1 MPAPEKNAAC
11 DRANEGQAVP
21 EGRLVVKNMK
31 LGVKISI
38 GFGLLILIAC
48 VLGGLAVV
56 NMRGVERDS
65 TRLAKEYMPEV
76 GMANAVE
83 RGALETM
90 VQMRSY
96 GYSEDKKQYEAGL
109 RNLAELKRAL
119 GEAKAHSEKYP
130 ELVKLREGVARAQSR
145 MVEYEKLIQDTGSR
159 MEAIATVRRTLDVAA
174 ADFVKFTGDY
184 LASQQ
189 KKLQEE
195 IAKGLPAEALQ
206 ERLNKI
212 DAAVDIVTSGTAIRI
227 SNYRGQLNRDPHQ
240 IEEAIKNFTTL
251 DQAVEAIRTKTREE
265 SNLRQLTGIREASQK
280 YRQALIDVLDNFKA
294 IQEINAKRIDAAN
307 AVQQAAADTARAGMG
322 ATQDVANGAVT
333 SLSSAST
340 VMIGG
345 LGVALLLGIGITFFL
360 TKAITGPVIKGVAFA
375 KGMAEGDFTRTL
387 DINQKDE
394 IGVLAAS
401 LNEMVG
407 KLRDVVAEVQS
418 ASENVA
424 SGSEELSA
432 SAQSMSQGATEQAAS
447 VEEISSSMEQMSS
460 NIKQNAENA
469 QQTQSIAV
477 KAAQDA
483 RQGGEA
489 VISAVAAMKNIA
501 EKISIIEE
509 IARQTNLLALNA
521 AIEAARAG
529 EHGKGFAV
537 VAAEVRKLA
546 ERSGSAAAEISEL
559 SASSVQV
566 AEQAGSM
573 LTKMVPDIQRT
584 ADLVQE
590 IAAASQEQNSGAS
603 QINKAI
609 QQLDQVVQ
617 QNASASEEMAS
628 TSEELSSQAEQLQST
643 MAFFRVAGVAQRQ
656 VRRPKALP
664 SAMVSRP
671 APRPA
676 AASSSVNKGGVGINL
691 DADVKDDDFERF

>member
-1 MPAPEKNAAC
+1 
-11 DRANEGQAVP
+11 
-21 EGRLVVKNMK
+21 MK

-48 VLGGLAVV
+48 ALGGMAVV
-56 NMRGVERDS
+56 NMHAVEGES
-65 TRLAKEYMPEV
+65 TRLAKEYLPE
-76 GMANAVE
+76 MTIANSIDRAT
-83 RGALETM
+83 AQTMLE
-90 VQMRSY
+90 MRSF
-96 GYSEDKKQYEAGL
+96 GYSEDKKQYEAGM
-109 RNLAELKRAL
+109 RYFAEIKRFL

-130 ELVKLREGVARAQSR
+130 RLVKLREGVDKASAKTA
-145 MVEYEKLIQDTGSR
+145 EWEKLLLETTSR
-159 MEAIATVRRTLDVAA
+159 MEAIAGVRRVLDVAA
-174 ADFVKFTGDY
+174 AEFIKNCDEYAD
-184 LASQQ
+184 SMQ
-189 KKLQEE
+189 KKLREE
-195 IAKGLPAEALQ
+195 IAKGLPTEALQ
-206 ERLNKI
+206 DRVEKVDVAGDI
-212 DAAVDIVTSGTAIRI
+212 IHAVTAIRVA
-227 SNYRGQLNRDPHQ
+227 NYRGQLYRDSRIIEDAIKAFAPLDQ
-240 IEEAIKNFTTL
+240 IVDSARAKAKEEA
-251 DQAVEAIRTKTREE
+251 
-265 SNLRQLTGIREASQK
+265 NLRQLAGIKDASQK
-280 YRQALIDVLDNFKA
+280 YRQALIDFLDNYKSL
-294 IQEINAKRIDAAN
+294 QELNAKRLDTAN
-307 AVQQAAADTARAGMG
+307 AVQAAAEETAKATVE
-322 ATQDVANGAVT
+322 ATQGIANSAVT
-333 SLSSAST
+333 SLSTASS
-340 VMIGG
+340 VMLGG
-345 LGVALLLGIGITFFL
+345 LSVALLFGIVVAVIL
-360 TKAITGPVIKGVAFA
+360 TKAITGPVIKGVEFA
-375 KGMAEGDFTRTL
+375 KAMAEGDFTRML
-387 DINQKDE
+387 DIDQKDE

-418 ASENVA
+418 ASDNVA

-483 RQGGEA
+483 REGGEA

-559 SASSVQV
+559 SSSSVHV

-590 IAAASQEQNSGAS
+590 IAAASQEQNSGAD
-603 QINKAI
+603 QINRAI

-643 MAFFRVAGVAQRQ
+643 MAFFRVNGAGGGA
-656 VRRPKALP
+656 RRARPMVKALP
-664 SAMVSRP
+664 ANLNR
-671 APRPA
+671 RPA
-676 AASSSVNKGGVGINL
+676 APAARPTTRPAAGRPAGQAKTGSGVDIDL
-691 DADVKDDDFERF
+691 SDKDDEFERF

>member
-1 MPAPEKNAAC
+1 
-11 DRANEGQAVP
+11 
-21 EGRLVVKNMK
+21 MK

-38 GFGLLILIAC
+38 GFGLLIVIAC
-48 VLGGLAVV
+48 TLGGMAIV
-56 NMRGVERDS
+56 NMHGVEGQS
-65 TRLAKEYMPEV
+65 TRLAREYMPEV
-76 GMANAVE
+76 VIANSIE
-83 RGALETM
+83 RATLETM
-90 VQMRSY
+90 LAMRVY
-96 GYSEDKKQYEAGL
+96 GYSESKKDFEAGM
-109 RNLAELKRAL
+109 RSLAELKGAL
-119 GEAKAHSEKYP
+119 GEAKSHSEKYP
-130 ELVKLREGVARAQSR
+130 GLVKLREDTAKALTKAA
-145 MVEYEKLIQDTGSR
+145 EYEKLIAATASQVESV
-159 MEAIATVRRTLDVAA
+159 EAVRRTLDLAA
-174 ADFVKFTGDY
+174 GEFIKNSGDY

-189 KKLQEE
+189 KMLHEE
-195 IAKGLPAEALQ
+195 IAKSMPAEVLQ
-206 ERLNKI
+206 DRLDKVEGASQVT
-212 DAAVDIVTSGTAIRI
+212 AAITAIRVG
-227 SNYRGQLNRDPHQ
+227 NYRGQLYRDPRT
-240 IEEAIKNFTTL
+240 IEEAIKAFASL
-251 DQAVEAIRTKTREE
+251 DQTVDTVRGKTKADV
-265 SNLRQLTGIREASQK
+265 NLRQLAGIKDASQK
-280 YRQALIDVLDNFKA
+280 YRQALTEFLEHYRALQDLNV
-294 IQEINAKRIDAAN
+294 KRTEAAN
-307 AVQQAAADTARAGMG
+307 AVQQAAEETAKA
-322 ATQDVANGAVT
+322 ALESTQQIANGAVA
-333 SLSSAST
+333 SLSTASS
-340 VMIGG
+340 VMLGG
-345 LGVALLLGIGITFFL
+345 LGVALLLGIAIAILL

-375 KGMAEGDFTRTL
+375 KAMAEGDFTRML
-387 DINQKDE
+387 DIDQKDE
-394 IGVLAAS
+394 MGILAAS

-407 KLRDVVAEVQS
+407 KLREVVAEVQS

-483 RQGGEA
+483 REGGEA
-489 VISAVAAMKNIA
+489 VVSAVAAMKNIA

-546 ERSGSAAAEISEL
+546 ERSGSAAAEISDL
-559 SASSVQV
+559 SSSSVQV
-566 AEQAGSM
+566 AERAGGM

-590 IAAASQEQNSGAS
+590 IAAASQEQNSGAE

-643 MAFFRVAGVAQRQ
+643 MAFFRVDATG
-656 VRRPKALP
+656 RRHVKAPVKALP
-664 SAMVSRP
+664 SATSGVRRSAP
-671 APRPA
+671 VKPRPVA
-676 AASSSVNKGGVGINL
+676 PSKGGIDIDL
-691 DADVKDDDFERF
+691 DDKDDDFERF

>member
-1 MPAPEKNAAC
+1 
-11 DRANEGQAVP
+11 
-21 EGRLVVKNMK
+21 VKNIK

-38 GFGLLILIAC
+38 GFGLLIVISC
-48 VLGGLAVV
+48 VLGGMAVV
-56 NMRGVERDS
+56 NMRGVEADS
-65 TRLAKEYMPEV
+65 TRLATEYVPEV
-76 GMANAVE
+76 AIANNIE
-83 RGALETM
+83 RAALQTM
-90 VQMRSY
+90 MEMRAY
-96 GYSEDKKQYEAGL
+96 GYSEDKKQLESAL
-109 RNLAELKRAL
+109 RSFAELKRTL
-119 GEAKAHSEKYP
+119 NEAKAHSEKYP
-130 ELVKLREGVARAQSR
+130 ELVKLREDVGKAQAK
-145 MVEYEKLIQDTGSR
+145 VTEYEKLIADTSAR
-159 MEAIATVRRTLDVAA
+159 MEAIAGVRRTLDEAA
-174 ADFVKFTGDY
+174 AEFVKNCAAY
-184 LASQQ
+184 QESQA
-189 KKLQEE
+189 KILNEE
-195 IAKGLPAEALQ
+195 IGKGLPAEALR
-206 ERLNKI
+206 ERAGKVAGI
-212 DAAVDIVTSGTAIRI
+212 DGIVALGTSIRVD
-227 SNYRGQLNRDPHQ
+227 NYRGQLYREPRH
-240 IEEAIKNFTTL
+240 IEEAIKGFSDL
-251 DQAVEAIRTKTREE
+251 DQSLEALRAKTQNDA
-265 SNLRQLTGIREASQK
+265 NLRQLSAIKDATHK
-280 YRQALIDVLDNFKA
+280 YRQALIDFLDNYKTLQFMGG
-294 IQEINAKRIDAAN
+294 KRLETGN
-307 AVQQAAADTARAGMG
+307 AVQEAAEETAKAALE
-322 ATQDVANGAVT
+322 ATQKAANGAVS
-333 SLSSAST
+333 SLSTASS

-345 LGVALLLGIGITFFL
+345 LAVALLFGIVVAVIL
-360 TKAITGPVIKGVAFA
+360 TKAITGPVIKGVTFA
-375 KGMAEGDFTRTL
+375 KAMAEGDFTRTL
-387 DINQKDE
+387 DIDQKDE

-407 KLRDVVAEVQS
+407 KLREVVAEVQS

-447 VEEISSSMEQMSS
+447 VEEISSSMEEMSA

-483 RQGGEA
+483 REGGEA
-489 VISAVAAMKNIA
+489 VVSAVAAMKNIA

-559 SASSVQV
+559 SASSVRV

-590 IAAASQEQNSGAS
+590 IAAASQEQNSGAD

-643 MAFFRVAGVAQRQ
+643 MAFFRVNGVSHRQ
-656 VRRPKALP
+656 ARRPQALP
-664 SAMVSRP
+664 GGTRHTPPRQAARP
-671 APRPA
+671 APA
-676 AASSSVNKGGVGINL
+676 AKTRGVGIKL
-691 DADVKDDDFERF
+691 DTDAKDEDFERF

>member
-1 MPAPEKNAAC
+1 
-11 DRANEGQAVP
+11 
-21 EGRLVVKNMK
+21 VKNMK
-31 LGVKISI
+31 LGLKISI
-38 GFGLLILIAC
+38 GFGLLIVISC
-48 VLGGLAVV
+48 VLGGMAVI
-56 NMRGVERDS
+56 NMRSVE
-65 TRLAKEYMPEV
+65 TEAVRLAREYMPEV
-76 GMANAVE
+76 GVATSVE
-83 RGALETM
+83 RTALQTM
-90 VQMRSY
+90 GDMRL
-96 GYSEDKKQYEAGL
+96 YSATEDKKYYESGL
-109 RNLAELKRAL
+109 RNLAEVKRIL
-119 GEAKAHSEKYP
+119 TEAKALSDKYP
-130 ELVKLREGVARAQSR
+130 DLVKLRENVAKTQTKIA
-145 MVEYEKLIQDTGSR
+145 EYEKLLQDTAAR
-159 MEAIATVRRTLDVAA
+159 MDTMAAIRRSMDTAA
-174 ADFVKFTGDY
+174 ADFLKYSGEY
-184 LASQQ
+184 QKNQQ
-189 KKLQEE
+189 ATLVEE
-195 IAKGLPAEALQ
+195 ILKGLPADQLKLRAE
-206 ERLNKI
+206 K
-212 DAAVDIVTSGTAIRI
+212 VDVATTIIEHITHARI
-227 SNYRGQLNRDPHQ
+227 SNLNGQLHKNTQ
-240 IEEAIKNFTTL
+240 TLEEAIKSFATL
-251 DQAVEAIRTKTREE
+251 EQLVDGIRAKTKEEANQRQLGAIRET
-265 SNLRQLTGIREASQK
+265 AQK
-280 YRQALIDVLDNFKA
+280 YRQALTDYI
-294 IQEINAKRIDAAN
+294 
-307 AVQQAAADTARAGMG
+307 DTAKALDVIAVKRSETAEAMQQMAQESALAGMSE
-322 ATQDVANGAVT
+322 TQTVSNGAVS
-333 SLSSAST
+333 SLSAAAT
-340 VMIGG
+340 AMIVG
-345 LGVALLLGIGITFFL
+345 LVVALLLGCIIAVVL
-360 TKAITGPVIKGVAFA
+360 TRAITGPVIKGVLFA
-375 KGMAEGDFTRTL
+375 KAMAEGDFTRTL
-387 DINQKDE
+387 DIDQKDE
-394 IGVLAAS
+394 IGLLASS

-483 RQGGEA
+483 KEGGEA
-489 VISAVAAMKNIA
+489 VISAMEAMKNIA

-559 SASSVQV
+559 SSSSVQV
-566 AEQAGSM
+566 AERAGSM

-590 IAAASQEQNSGAS
+590 IAAASQEQNSGAD

-643 MAFFRVAGVAQRQ
+643 MAFFRVDGAGHRQ
-656 VRRPKALP
+656 VRRAKALP
-664 SAMVSRP
+664 ATTQRP
-671 APRPA
+671 ASRPA
-676 AASSSVNKGGVGINL
+676 AARPAAAKAGGGVGINL
-691 DADVKDDDFERF
+691 DADPKDDEFERF

>member
-1 MPAPEKNAAC
+1 MKPPRRSGVAGGRNA
-11 DRANEGQAVP
+11 Q
-21 EGRLVVKNMK
+21 GRSGVKNMK
-31 LGVKISI
+31 LGLKISI

-48 VLGGLAVV
+48 VLGGMAVV
-56 NMRGVERDS
+56 NMHGVEVES
-65 TRLAKEYMPEV
+65 TRLAREFVPEMIV
-76 GMANAVE
+76 ANNIE
-83 RGALETM
+83 RSISQAMLE
-90 VQMRSY
+90 MRSFS
-96 GYSEDKKQYEAGL
+96 YSEDKKQYEAGVRMLGEL
-109 RNLAELKRAL
+109 RRFL
-119 GEAKAHSEKYP
+119 GEARAHSEKYP
-130 ELVKLREGVARAQSR
+130 ALVKLREDVAKAQAKNA
-145 MVEYEKLIQDTGSR
+145 EYEKLIAETVSR
-159 MEAIATVRRTLDVAA
+159 MDAVAGVRRNLDVAA
-174 ADFVKFTGDY
+174 ADLVKNCEGYQDALF
-184 LASQQ
+184 
-189 KKLQEE
+189 KLHLEE
-195 IAKGLPAEALQ
+195 IAKGANPEALKDRADKLQ
-206 ERLNKI
+206 SIANI
-212 DAAVDIVTSGTAIRI
+212 VDMVTGIRVG
-227 SNYRGQLNRDPHQ
+227 NYRGQLFRDPRV
-240 IEEAIKNFTTL
+240 IEEAVRNFGDLEQAL
-251 DQAVEAIRTKTREE
+251 DGLRAQTRLEA
-265 SNLRQLTGIREASQK
+265 NLRQLSAIKDAAQK
-280 YRQALIDVLDNFKA
+280 YRQALVEFLDNYKVL
-294 IQEINAKRIDAAN
+294 QELGVKRLDASI
-307 AVQQAAADTARAGMG
+307 AVQQAAEEIARAAMDS
-322 ATQDVANGAVT
+322 TQGIANSAV
-333 SLSSAST
+333 SNLSSASS
-340 VMIGG
+340 VMLGG
-345 LGVALLLGIGITFFL
+345 LAVALVLGVLVAILL

-375 KGMAEGDFTRTL
+375 KAMADGDFTRLL
-387 DINQKDE
+387 DIDQKDE

-407 KLRDVVAEVQS
+407 KLREVVAEVQS

-483 RQGGEA
+483 REGGEA

-566 AEQAGSM
+566 AERAGNM

-590 IAAASQEQNSGAS
+590 IAAASQEQNSGAD
-603 QINKAI
+603 QINRAI

-643 MAFFRVAGVAQRQ
+643 MAFFRVDGAGRRQ
-656 VRRPKALP
+656 TARVVKALP
-664 SAMVSRP
+664 AAGMRRP
-671 APRPA
+671 APHPVRPSAAAKPA
-676 AASSSVNKGGVGINL
+676 AGSGVGIDL
-691 DADVKDDDFERF
+691 GDKDDDFERF

>member
-1 MPAPEKNAAC
+1 M
-11 DRANEGQAVP
+11 
-21 EGRLVVKNMK
+21 KNMK
-31 LGVKISI
+31 LGVKITI

-48 VLGGLAVV
+48 VLGGMAVV
-56 NMRGVERDS
+56 NMNSVEKQS
-65 TRLAKEYMPEV
+65 TRLAQEYVPEV
-76 GMANAVE
+76 AIANQLE
-83 RGALETM
+83 RAAAQVMLDI
-90 VQMRSY
+90 RAY
-96 GYSEDKKQYEAGL
+96 GYSEDKKDLDAGL
-109 RNLAELKRAL
+109 RSFAELKRAL
-119 GEAKAHSEKYP
+119 AEAKAHSEKYP
-130 ELVKLREGVARAQSR
+130 DLTKLREDVGKAQVKVA
-145 MVEYEKLIQDTGSR
+145 EYEKLITDTSSR
-159 MEAIATVRRTLDVAA
+159 LEALAGVRRNLDAA
-174 ADFVKFTGDY
+174 AGEFVRNTGAY
-184 LASQQ
+184 QESQA
-189 KKLQEE
+189 KALLDE
-195 IAKGLPAEALQ
+195 IARGMPADAL
-206 ERLNKI
+206 RDRANKVAGI
-212 DAAVDIVTSGTAIRI
+212 DGILTQVTAIRVN
-227 SNYRGQLNRDPHQ
+227 NYRGQLYREPRFIDD
-240 IEEAIKNFTTL
+240 AIKGFTPL
-251 DQAVEAIRTKTREE
+251 DQAVETLRAKTRADA
-265 SNLRQLTGIREASQK
+265 NLRQLAAIKDASAK
-280 YRQALIDVLDNFKA
+280 YRQALSDFLDIYKVL
-294 IQEINAKRIDAAN
+294 QELAVKRLEAGN
-307 AVQQAAADTARAGMG
+307 AVQEAAVTTAKAALD
-322 ATQDVANGAVT
+322 ATQHIANEAVA
-333 SLSSAST
+333 SLSTAST
-340 VMIGG
+340 IMLGG
-345 LGVALLLGIGITFFL
+345 LAVALVLGILIAIFL
-360 TKAITGPVIKGVAFA
+360 TKAITGPVVKGVDFA
-375 KGMAEGDFTRTL
+375 KAMAQGDFTRLL
-387 DINQKDE
+387 DIDQKDE
-394 IGVLAAS
+394 IGILAAS
-401 LNEMVG
+401 LNEMVS
-407 KLRDVVAEVQS
+407 KLREVVAEVQS

-483 RQGGEA
+483 REGGEA

-559 SASSVQV
+559 SSSSVQV

-590 IAAASQEQNSGAS
+590 IAAASQEQNSGAD

-643 MAFFRVAGVAQRQ
+643 MAFFRVDGTGRRQ
-656 VRRPKALP
+656 VRTVKALP
-664 SAMVSRP
+664 AAHRSAAKKP
-671 APRPA
+671 APA
-676 AASSSVNKGGVGINL
+676 AGAKKASGGVGIDL
-691 DADVKDDDFERF
+691 DDKDDDFERF